1 MARFPIPSSDPPKK
15 EMQYFPDMTTALP
28 SESGE
33 FRRVLWTG
41 LYSQLVLMTVPVD
54 GDIGEEV
61 HTVDQIL
68 TFTSGKGL
76 AQVGGKE
83 QEVKAGDMVIVP
95 AGTKHQF
102 LNTGPTPLILYTVY
116 SPAEHK
122 PTTVHETKEQGDREE
137 EDGIDVAPAW
147 SQRSKEQNGKEV
159 TTAMQN
165 TFLQLSFLASVASGY
180 WLPETLGKDQ
190 FKTCVVPKTTGDASP
205 TITSTVKSC
214 GSNSRVVLSAGTE
227 YTLLT
232 PLKFSGLTNV
242 EFSVEEQRTLV
253 TGSPLPTARVSPS
266 LGGAGYFNGHGDK
279 WWSNKNDSSDNG
291 RPHFFSFGVTGLRL
305 RGMKVI
311 NPVAWVF
318 SMGGQDVYMTD
329 TLLDARSTNGF
340 PFNTD
345 GIDASASDVVI
356 DGWTS
361 WNGDDIINVS
371 RPAVNVTMRNIKAYG
386 THGISVSCASGS
398 GSQYLFENAE
408 IHDSLLG
415 ARFKGSVGTTCNI
428 SDVTWRNMTIIN
440 TSYPIHFIED
450 YVDQEKGAAGKD
462 ASLAAYAKN
471 FRWESITAHT
481 SSSLKDGS
489 CVGSPCWSST
499 LEETTKKS
507 MYIICKDAAHCQDF
521 HFSDITLVAADGSAG
536 EMECVGLENDKT
548 LGIPCTNGTLTT
560 SK

>member
-1 MARFPIPSSDPPKK
+1 
-15 EMQYFPDMTTALP
+15 
-28 SESGE
+28 
-33 FRRVLWTG
+33 
-41 LYSQLVLMTVPVD
+41 
-54 GDIGEEV
+54 
-61 HTVDQIL
+61 
-68 TFTSGKGL
+68 
-76 AQVGGKE
+76 
-83 QEVKAGDMVIVP
+83 
-95 AGTKHQF
+95 
-102 LNTGPTPLILYTVY
+102 
-116 SPAEHK
+116 
-122 PTTVHETKEQGDREE
+122 
-137 EDGIDVAPAW
+137 
-147 SQRSKEQNGKEV
+147 
-159 TTAMQN
+159 MQN
-165 TFLQLSFLASVASGY
+165 TLLQLSFLASVASGY

-214 GSNSRVVLSAGTE
+214 GSNSRVVFSAGTE

-242 EFSVEEQRTLV
+242 EFSVEGNLTLSDDPAVVSAVVGNRTAYPGHWITIANSKGV
-253 TGSPLPTARVSPS
+253 TITGAS
-266 LGGAGYFNGHGDK
+266 GGGYFNGHGDK

-305 RGMKVI
+305 RGIKVI

-345 GIDASASDVVI
+345 GIDVSASDVVI

-371 RPAVNVTMRNIKAYG
+371 PPAVNVTMRNIKAYG

-548 LGIPCTNGTLTT
+548 LGIPCTNGTLTA